1 MPMTK
6 QEVADFLSVSTRAV
20 ESYAAKGRLSVTY
33 TKGKRGQI
41 AVFDDGEVKRLK
53 DELAQPAYP
62 QRPGVSS
69 PEQPHTQAIVPF
81 GRSGLVPI
89 GAGEGASVLEAYRR
103 FVPVA
108 DKLLLKLDEAS
119 ALTGLSRG
127 ILRQAIED
135 KKLKARIIGKG
146 WRVKRDDLDAYV
158 RKL

>member
-1 MPMTK
+1 MTK

-69 PEQPHTQAIVPF
+69 PEQTHTQAIVPF
-81 GRSGLVPI
+81 GRSGLVHRQSEV
-89 GAGEGASVLEAYRR
+89 EG
-103 FVPVA
+103 
-108 DKLLLKLDEAS
+108 
-119 ALTGLSRG
+119 
-127 ILRQAIED
+127 
-135 KKLKARIIGKG
+135 
-146 WRVKRDDLDAYV
+146 
-158 RKL
+158 